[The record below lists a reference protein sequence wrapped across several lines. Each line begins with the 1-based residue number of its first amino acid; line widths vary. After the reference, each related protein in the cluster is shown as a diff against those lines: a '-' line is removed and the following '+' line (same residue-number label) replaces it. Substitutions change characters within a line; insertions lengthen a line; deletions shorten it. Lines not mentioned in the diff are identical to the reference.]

1 LKWFKH
7 IVDSGDDPD
16 VDDAI
21 TIFGTDGYYVF
32 FRTLEVMSRE
42 FNVNNPGKNTFSVE
56 FLRKKYRVSWGK
68 VVKILSFYQE
78 KERIFY
84 KLFQDNHL
92 PSIGLNC
99 PKLQEISDEYTQ
111 KNIKKTS
118 GQTPDTCRDKVTI
131 EEEREEERDK
141 DKRIK
146 KEAEASLPT
155 QIKKEK
161 PQKTKYLDSVFLTD
175 EQYKKLQEAIG
186 QKSLDAAIEKLDYSI
201 SVKGGKYRD
210 HYKAILNWQK
220 RGFLNG
226 NTGIRNTGTYRQSIR
241 SERDA
246 INQAAGDEAD
256 AIRREYEA
264 NHATADGAGKANT

>member
-1 LKWFKH
+1 MKWFKH